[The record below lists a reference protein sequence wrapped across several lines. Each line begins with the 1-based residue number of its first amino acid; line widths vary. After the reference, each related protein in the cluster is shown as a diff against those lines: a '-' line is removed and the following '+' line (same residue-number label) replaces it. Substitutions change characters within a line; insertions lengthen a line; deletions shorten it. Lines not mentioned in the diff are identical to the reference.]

1 VQSSSSENIFG
12 VSFMTLIIDTF
23 SVNVKTKK
31 TDKKM
36 IMWCKKDKA
45 SRWSEEDRRVR
56 EGGKMAW
63 SVTAYWERDG
73 GLS

>member
-1 VQSSSSENIFG
+1 MSRQ
-12 VSFMTLIIDTF
+12 
-23 SVNVKTKK
+23 KK
-31 TDKKM
+31 QTKKM